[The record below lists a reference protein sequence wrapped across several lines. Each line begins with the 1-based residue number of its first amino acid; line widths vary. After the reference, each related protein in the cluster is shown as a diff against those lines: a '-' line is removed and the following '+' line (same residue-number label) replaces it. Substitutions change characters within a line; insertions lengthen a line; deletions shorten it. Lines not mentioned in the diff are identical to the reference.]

1 MDENVRIMTFET
13 SSRIGSVA
21 VAQGPE
27 LLAERSFTTSLRHA
41 GELLPTMAEMAEQQG
56 WKPSD
61 IDHLY
66 LSNGPGSFT
75 GLRIGV
81 TAAKTFAL
89 ARPQVK
95 IVAVPSTE
103 VLVQNA
109 LQGAA
114 ENNWGNLQNVAVVID
129 AKRKQIYTALYA
141 RDDQSLAGGG
151 PEEKADFVPAFRI
164 VVPAQV
170 IPPEKLLELSPRPL
184 YLLGSGLK
192 SYREKLTGDG
202 VFWLDEKYW
211 QPRAAGVHRC
221 GYLRARAQEFI
232 TPDALVPFYLR
243 RPEAVER
250 WERSYG
256 QKSITD
262 L

>member
-1 MDENVRIMTFET
+1 M
-13 SSRIGSVA
+13 
-21 VAQGPE
+21 AQGPE

-56 WKPSD
+56 WKPSE

-81 TAAKTFAL
+81 TVAKTFAL
-89 ARPQVK
+89 AQPQIK
-95 IVAVPSTE
+95 IVAVPSTD
-103 VLVQNA
+103 VIVQNA
-109 LQGAA
+109 LPGAA
-114 ENNWGNLQNVAVVID
+114 ENHWDKLKNVAVVID

-141 RDDQSLAGGG
+141 KDESHADGGS
-151 PEEKADFVPAFRI
+151 EEQEDFVPAFR
-164 VVPAQV
+164 VAAPTQV
-170 IPPEKLLELSPRPL
+170 IPPEKLLEISPRPL
-184 YLLGSGLK
+184 YLLGPGLK

-221 GYLRARAQEFI
+221 GYLRAQAQKFVP
-232 TPDALVPFYLR
+232 PDALVPFYLR

-250 WERSYG
+250 WERTYG
-256 QKSITD
+256 QQSITD

>member
-1 MDENVRIMTFET
+1 MNEIVRIMALET

-27 LLAERSFTTSLRHA
+27 LLAEQSFTASLRHA
-41 GELLPTMAEMAEQQG
+41 GELLPTMAQMAEQQG

-66 LSNGPGSFT
+66 ISNGPGSFT

-81 TAAKTFAL
+81 AAAKTFAL

-109 LQGAA
+109 LRGAA
-114 ENNWGNLQNVAVVID
+114 EKNWDNLQNVAVVID

-141 RDDQSLAGGG
+141 RDESLADGG
-151 PEEKADFVPAFRI
+151 PELKKDFVPAFRTLM
-164 VVPAQV
+164 PAQV
-170 IPPEKLLELSPRPL
+170 IPPEKLLERSPRPL
-184 YLLGSGLK
+184 YLLGPGLK
-192 SYREKLTGDG
+192 SYQEQLTGDG
-202 VFWLDEKYW
+202 VFWLDETYW

-221 GYLRARAQEFI
+221 GYLRARAQKFVL
-232 TPDALVPFYLR
+232 PDELAPFYLR

-250 WERSYG
+250 WERTYG
-256 QKSITD
+256 QQSITD